1 MISMFPQNADFPDS
15 QFQSSSFRASA
26 FLRALGWSQFF
37 ASQLDP
43 APGPALDPANDAS
56 PAAIPGRV
64 ASANHGRF
72 LVWTEAGEVD
82 AGVSGALRDSSS
94 AQRGSGALWP
104 AVGDW
109 VLVRPQDAVIDRV
122 LTRHTCVSRK
132 QPEREIREQVL
143 AANIDV
149 LFIVSGL
156 DRDYNPRRIERFL
169 VMANESGARP
179 VVLLN
184 KADLAAE
191 LGLDLAETVAS
202 IQQVNASLTVLPI
215 SARSDENLDALS
227 VLLAADPDE
236 PAKTA
241 ALIGSSG
248 VGKSTILN
256 RLLGDERQATAEVR
270 ASDSRGRHT
279 TTTRQLF
286 RMPAS
291 AVNQSGWLLMD
302 LPGLR
307 EVQLWANSDKT
318 AAQPTQTLEAS
329 FDDIQAL
336 AENCRFRD
344 CTHGA
349 EPGCAVTSAILDPA
363 RLANFQKMQK
373 ELAHLER
380 KANPRIAKE
389 TRAKWNAIEKSA
401 KSHPKRQN

>member
-1 MISMFPQNADFPDS
+1 MIPMILED
-15 QFQSSSFRASA
+15 
-26 FLRALGWSQFF
+26 LGWSSFF
-37 ASQLDP
+37 ESQLSAVP
-43 APGPALDPANDAS
+43 PG
-56 PAAIPGRV
+56 IHGRV

-72 LVWTEAGEVD
+72 LVWTASGEVD
-82 AGVSGALRDSSS
+82 ASVSGVLRK
-94 AQRGSGALWP
+94 SGALWP

-109 VLVRPQDAVIDRV
+109 VVLRNGEAVIDRV
-122 LTRHTCVSRK
+122 FTRQTCVSRK

-184 KADLAAE
+184 KADLAPE
-191 LGLDLAETVAS
+191 LGLELAELVAGV
-202 IQQVNASLTVLPI
+202 QQMSANLTVLSI
-215 SARSDENLDALS
+215 SARSDRDLDAIPAQ
-227 VLLAADPDE
+227 LAAGQ
-236 PAKTA
+236 TA

-256 RLLGDERQATAEVR
+256 RLLGDERQRTTAVR

-286 RMPAS
+286 RMPG
-291 AVNQSGWLLMD
+291 GWLLMD

-307 EVQLWANSDKT
+307 EVQLWANLSNT
-318 AAQPTQTLEAS
+318 EQPAENLEAS

-344 CTHGA
+344 CSHSA
-349 EPGCAVTSAILDPA
+349 EPGCAVTSAGLDPA
-363 RLANFQKMQK
+363 RLANFKKMQK
-373 ELAHLER
+373 ELAHLGR
-380 KANPRIAKE
+380 KASPRLAKE
-389 TRAKWNAIEKSA
+389 TRAKWIAIEKSVRQ
-401 KSHPKRQN
+401 HPKRDTP

>member
-1 MISMFPQNADFPDS
+1 MLLQD
-15 QFQSSSFRASA
+15 
-26 FLRALGWSQFF
+26 LGWSEFF
-37 ASQLDP
+37 ETQLATAP
-43 APGPALDPANDAS
+43 AGV
-56 PAAIPGRV
+56 PGRV

-72 LVWTEAGEVD
+72 LVWTASEADDIGHSGPGEVD
-82 AGVSGALRDSSS
+82 ASVTGALRK
-94 AQRGSGALWP
+94 SGELWP

-109 VLVRPQDAVIDRV
+109 VILRADAPVIDRV
-122 LTRHTCVSRK
+122 LNRQTKLSRK

-184 KADLAAE
+184 KADLASH
-191 LGLDLAETVAS
+191 LNLNLAEIVAS
-202 IQQVNASLTVLPI
+202 VQQLSPAITVLPI
-215 SARSDENLDALS
+215 SAWSDENLDAIPAQ
-227 VLLAADPDE
+227 LAPGQ
-236 PAKTA
+236 TA

-256 RLLGDERQATAEVR
+256 RLLGDERQATNAVR

-286 RMPAS
+286 RMPG
-291 AVNQSGWLLMD
+291 GWLLMD

-307 EVQLWANSDKT
+307 EIQLWANPDEAS
-318 AAQPTQTLEAS
+318 AGSLVGGSANLEAS

-336 AENCRFRD
+336 AQNCRFRD
-344 CTHGA
+344 CTHSA
-349 EPGCAVTSAILDPA
+349 EPGCAVTSAALDPA
-363 RLANFQKMQK
+363 RLANYQKLQK

-380 KANPRIAKE
+380 KTNPRLAKE
-389 TRAKWNAIEKSA
+389 TRAKWNAIEKSVRN
-401 KSHPKRQN
+401 HPKRDSS

>member
-1 MISMFPQNADFPDS
+1 VESKF
-15 QFQSSSFRASA
+15 SSFEGNS
-26 FLRALGWSQFF
+26 LESLGWSAFF
-37 ASQLDP
+37 ESQITD
-43 APGPALDPANDAS
+43 GGR
-56 PAAIPGRV
+56 PGRV

-72 LVWTEAGEVD
+72 LVWTADGEVD
-82 AGVSGALRDSSS
+82 ASVTGVLRKSGL
-94 AQRGSGALWP
+94 LWP

-109 VLVRPQDAVIDRV
+109 VVLKPDGPVIDRV
-122 LTRHTCVSRK
+122 LPRRTKLSRK
-132 QPEREIREQVL
+132 QPEREVREQVL

-184 KADLAAE
+184 KADLAPE
-191 LGLDLAETVAS
+191 LGLDLDDIVARTRQMS
-202 IQQVNASLTVLPI
+202 AGLTVIPI
-215 SARSDENLDALS
+215 SALTDHGLDALPAE
-227 VLLAADPDE
+227 LAPGQ
-236 PAKTA
+236 TA

-256 RLLGDERQATAEVR
+256 RLHGTEQQRTTEVR

-286 RMPAS
+286 VMPG
-291 AVNQSGWLLMD
+291 GWLLMD

-307 EVQLWANSDKT
+307 EVQLWAESN
-318 AAQPTQTLEAS
+318 QQTSTLDAS

-336 AENCRFRD
+336 AESCRFRD
-344 CTHGA
+344 CTHTA
-349 EPGCAVTSAILDPA
+349 EPGCAVTAAEVDPG
-363 RLANFQKMQK
+363 RLANYLKMQK

-380 KANPRIAKE
+380 KTDPRLAKE
-389 TRAKWNAIEKSA
+389 NRAKWKAIEKSVR
-401 KSHPKRQN
+401 SHPKRDSEGADR

>member
-1 MISMFPQNADFPDS
+1 MIPVLLEQI
-15 QFQSSSFRASA
+15 
-26 FLRALGWSQFF
+26 GWNEFF
-37 ASQLDP
+37 ANQIP
-43 APGPALDPANDAS
+43 PALPG
-56 PAAIPGRV
+56 IPGRV

-72 LVWTEAGEVD
+72 LVWTADGEVD
-82 AGVSGALRDSSS
+82 AGVSGLLRI
-94 AQRGSGALWP
+94 SGALWP

-109 VLVRPQDAVIDRV
+109 VVLRNGETVIDFV
-122 LTRHTCVSRK
+122 LARKTCVSRK
-132 QPEREIREQVL
+132 QPEREVRGQVL

-184 KADLAAE
+184 KADLASQ
-191 LGLDLAETVAS
+191 LGLDLAGLVAGV
-202 IQQVNASLTVLPI
+202 QQLSSNITVLPI
-215 SARSDENLDALS
+215 SARSDRDLDALPAQ
-227 VLLAADPDE
+227 LAPGQ
-236 PAKTA
+236 TA

-256 RLLGDERQATAEVR
+256 RLLGDERQRTNAVR

-286 RMPAS
+286 RMPG
-291 AVNQSGWLLMD
+291 GWLLMD

-307 EVQLWANSDKT
+307 EVQLWTNAE
-318 AAQPTQTLEAS
+318 QPTQNLEAS

-344 CTHGA
+344 CTHNA
-349 EPGCAVTSAILDPA
+349 EPGCAVTAAALDPA
-363 RLANFQKMQK
+363 RLANFKKMQK

-380 KANPRIAKE
+380 KANPRLAKE
-389 TRAKWNAIEKSA
+389 TRAKWNAIEKSVRN
-401 KSHPKRQN
+401 HPKRDG

>member
-1 MISMFPQNADFPDS
+1 MLLHD
-15 QFQSSSFRASA
+15 
-26 FLRALGWSQFF
+26 LGWIDFF
-37 ASQLDP
+37 ENQLP
-43 APGPALDPANDAS
+43 TAPVGT
-56 PAAIPGRV
+56 PGRV

-72 LVWTEAGEVD
+72 LVWTANETDAAPGEID
-82 AGVSGALRDSSS
+82 ASVTGVLRK
-94 AQRGSGALWP
+94 SGALWP

-109 VLVRPQDAVIDRV
+109 VILRPDAPVIDRV
-122 LTRHTCVSRK
+122 LDRHTKLSRK

-179 VVLLN
+179 IVLLN
-184 KADLAAE
+184 KADLASG
-191 LGLDLAETVAS
+191 LGLDLAETVRS
-202 IQQVNASLTVLPI
+202 VQQLTAGLTVLPI
-215 SARSDENLDALS
+215 SALSDENLDTL
-227 VLLAADPDE
+227 
-236 PAKTA
+236 PAQLGPGQTA

-256 RLLGDERQATAEVR
+256 RLLGPLDSGVSPQATSEVR

-286 RMPAS
+286 RMPG
-291 AVNQSGWLLMD
+291 NWLLMD

-307 EVQLWANSDKT
+307 EVQLWANPDQQSNKLDSN
-318 AAQPTQTLEAS
+318 LEAS

-344 CTHGA
+344 CTHSA
-349 EPGCAVTSAILDPA
+349 EPGCAVTSAHLDPA

-380 KANPRIAKE
+380 KSNPRLAKE
-389 TRAKWNAIEKSA
+389 TRAKWNAIEKSVRH
-401 KSHPKRQN
+401 HPKRNGP

>member
-1 MISMFPQNADFPDS
+1 MHFHNSN
-15 QFQSSSFRASA
+15 
-26 FLRALGWSQFF
+26 LHGLGWSSFF
-37 ASQLDP
+37 SSQLDP
-43 APGPALDPANDAS
+43 AVTS
-56 PAAIPGRV
+56 IPGRV

-72 LVWTEAGEVD
+72 LVWTAADDAAATENGIVEVD
-82 AGVSGALRDSSS
+82 ASVTGSLRK
-94 AQRGSGALWP
+94 SGALWP

-109 VLVRPQDAVIDRV
+109 VVLRPGAPVIDRV
-122 LTRHTCVSRK
+122 LNRHTKLSRK

-169 VMANESGARP
+169 VMAHESGARP

-191 LGLDLAETVAS
+191 LSLNLAETVAS
-202 IQQVNASLTVLPI
+202 VQQLSAGLTVLPI
-215 SARSDENLDALS
+215 SALSDDNLDTL
-227 VLLAADPDE
+227 
-236 PAKTA
+236 PAQLGPGQTA

-256 RLLGDERQATAEVR
+256 RLLGQNRQATTEVR

-286 RMPAS
+286 RMPG
-291 AVNQSGWLLMD
+291 NWLLMD

-307 EVQLWANSDKT
+307 EVQLWANPDAGVSGVSG
-318 AAQPTQTLEAS
+318 AGNLEAS

-344 CTHGA
+344 CTHTA
-349 EPGCAVTSAILDPA
+349 EPGCAVTAAKLDPA
-363 RLANFQKMQK
+363 RLANYQKMQK

-380 KANPRIAKE
+380 KSNPRLAKE
-389 TRAKWNAIEKSA
+389 TRAKWNAIEKSVRH
-401 KSHPKRQN
+401 HPKRDSS

>member
-1 MISMFPQNADFPDS
+1 MPDPIHNERMNSMPFPDS
-15 QFQSSSFRASA
+15 T
-26 FLRALGWSQFF
+26 LRDLGWSGFF
-37 ASQLDP
+37 ESQL
-43 APGPALDPANDAS
+43 N
-56 PAAIPGRV
+56 PAADSIAGRV

-72 LVWTEAGEVD
+72 LVWIAPDRAAANQTEFVEVD
-82 AGVSGALRDSSS
+82 ASVTGSLRK
-94 AQRGSGALWP
+94 SGALWP

-109 VLVRPQDAVIDRV
+109 VVLRSGAPVIDRV
-122 LTRHTCVSRK
+122 LNRQTKLSRK
-132 QPEREIREQVL
+132 QPEREVREQVL

-156 DRDYNPRRIERFL
+156 DHDYNPRRIERFL

-184 KADLAAE
+184 KADLAAGLSLN
-191 LGLDLAETVAS
+191 LGEIVGS
-202 IQQVNASLTVLPI
+202 IQQLSTGICVLPI
-215 SARSDENLDALS
+215 SALSDANLDTLPAE
-227 VLLAADPDE
+227 LAPGQ
-236 PAKTA
+236 TA

-256 RLLGDERQATAEVR
+256 RLLGENRQTTTAVR

-286 RMPAS
+286 RMPG
-291 AVNQSGWLLMD
+291 NWLLMD

-307 EVQLWANSDKT
+307 EVQLWANPEAGARGVSDGN
-318 AAQPTQTLEAS
+318 LEAS

-344 CTHGA
+344 CTHTA
-349 EPGCAVTSAILDPA
+349 EPGCAVTAADLDPA
-363 RLANFQKMQK
+363 RLANYLKMQR

-380 KANPRIAKE
+380 KTNPRLAKE
-389 TRAKWNAIEKSA
+389 TRAKGNALEKPVRH
-401 KSHPKRQN
+401 HPKRGG

>member
-1 MISMFPQNADFPDS
+1 MIPMLIQD
-15 QFQSSSFRASA
+15 
-26 FLRALGWSQFF
+26 LGWSGFF
-37 ASQLDP
+37 ESQLSTV
-43 APGPALDPANDAS
+43 APG
-56 PAAIPGRV
+56 IPGRI

-72 LVWTEAGEVD
+72 LVWTETGEVD
-82 AGVSGALRDSSS
+82 ASVGGLLRKP
-94 AQRGSGALWP
+94 GALWP

-109 VLVRPQDAVIDRV
+109 VVLRSNDAVIDRV
-122 LTRHTCVSRK
+122 LTRKTCVSRK

-184 KADLAAE
+184 KADLAPQ
-191 LGLDLAETVAS
+191 LGLELDGLVNQV
-202 IQQVNASLTVLPI
+202 QQLSPAITVLPI
-215 SARSDENLDALS
+215 SARADDNLDAIPAQ
-227 VLLAADPDE
+227 LAPGE
-236 PAKTA
+236 TA

-256 RLLGDERQATAEVR
+256 RLLGDERQRTSAVR
-270 ASDSRGRHT
+270 TSDSRGRHT

-286 RMPAS
+286 RMPG
-291 AVNQSGWLLMD
+291 GWLLMD

-307 EVQLWANSDKT
+307 EVQLWTNAE
-318 AAQPTQTLEAS
+318 QPQQNLEAS

-336 AENCRFRD
+336 AANCRFRD
-344 CTHGA
+344 CTHTA
-349 EPGCAVTSAILDPA
+349 EPGCAVISADLDSA

-380 KANPRIAKE
+380 KTNPRLAKE
-389 TRAKWNAIEKSA
+389 TRAKWNTIEKSVRQ
-401 KSHPKRQN
+401 HPKHDPS

>member
-1 MISMFPQNADFPDS
+1 MLLQD
-15 QFQSSSFRASA
+15 
-26 FLRALGWSQFF
+26 LGWSSFF
-37 ASQLDP
+37 ANQLSS
-43 APGPALDPANDAS
+43 GLVG
-56 PAAIPGRV
+56 IPGRV

-72 LVWTEAGEVD
+72 LVWTETAGEAFLEVD
-82 AGVSGALRDSSS
+82 ASVTGTLRKSGS
-94 AQRGSGALWP
+94 LWP

-109 VLVRPQDAVIDRV
+109 VVLRPDAPVIDRV
-122 LTRHTCVSRK
+122 LNRHTKLSRK

-179 VVLLN
+179 IVLLN
-184 KADLAAE
+184 KADLAST
-191 LGLDLAETVAS
+191 LNLDLSEIVAGV
-202 IQQVNASLTVLPI
+202 QQMSPNLTVLPI
-215 SARSDENLDALS
+215 SARSDENLNALPAQ
-227 VLLAADPDE
+227 LAPGQ
-236 PAKTA
+236 TA

-256 RLLGDERQATAEVR
+256 RLLGDERQATTAVR

-286 RMPAS
+286 RMPG
-291 AVNQSGWLLMD
+291 GWLLMD

-307 EVQLWANSDKT
+307 EVQLWANLDQAST
-318 AAQPTQTLEAS
+318 NTSVGGSNLEAS

-336 AENCRFRD
+336 AQNCRFRD
-344 CTHGA
+344 CTHTA
-349 EPGCAVTSAILDPA
+349 EPGCAVTSAALDPA
-363 RLANFQKMQK
+363 RLANYQKMQK

-380 KANPRIAKE
+380 KTNPRLAKE
-389 TRAKWNAIEKSA
+389 TRAKWNAIEKSVRN
-401 KSHPKRQN
+401 HPKRDAS

>member
-1 MISMFPQNADFPDS
+1 MLLEN
-15 QFQSSSFRASA
+15 
-26 FLRALGWSQFF
+26 LGWSSFF
-37 ASQLDP
+37 ESQLSTAP
-43 APGPALDPANDAS
+43 AGT
-56 PAAIPGRV
+56 PGRV

-72 LVWTEAGEVD
+72 LVWTAAGEVD
-82 AGVSGALRDSSS
+82 ASVSGVLRKP
-94 AQRGSGALWP
+94 GALWP

-109 VLVRPQDAVIDRV
+109 VILRGDDAVIDLV
-122 LTRHTCVSRK
+122 LTRKTCVSRK
-132 QPEREIREQVL
+132 QPEREVREQVL

-169 VMANESGARP
+169 VMAHESGARP

-184 KADLAAE
+184 KADLAPE
-191 LGLDLAETVAS
+191 LGLDIDEVAA
-202 IQQVNASLTVLPI
+202 QVQLLSPTITVLPI
-215 SARSDENLDALS
+215 SALSDSDLDAL
-227 VLLAADPDE
+227 
-236 PAKTA
+236 PAQLIEGETA

-256 RLLGDERQATAEVR
+256 RLLGDGQQRTGAVR

-286 RMPAS
+286 RMPG
-291 AVNQSGWLLMD
+291 GWLLMD

-307 EVQLWANSDKT
+307 EVQLWTNAE
-318 AAQPTQTLEAS
+318 QPQQNLEAS
-329 FDDIQAL
+329 FDDIQRL

-344 CTHGA
+344 CTHSA
-349 EPGCAVTSAILDPA
+349 EPGCAVTAANLDPA

-380 KANPRIAKE
+380 KANPRLAKE
-389 TRAKWNAIEKSA
+389 TRAKWNAIEKSVR
-401 KSHPKRQN
+401 SHPKRQPG